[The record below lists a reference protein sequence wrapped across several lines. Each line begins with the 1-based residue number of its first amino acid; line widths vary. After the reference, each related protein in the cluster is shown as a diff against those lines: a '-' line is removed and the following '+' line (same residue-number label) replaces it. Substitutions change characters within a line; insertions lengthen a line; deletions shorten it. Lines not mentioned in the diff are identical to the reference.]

1 MYRSGLWSKPD
12 CSPRPY
18 VMGLLLSALLLSAC
32 SSNEQGQMCVGKVET
47 LSGQSLGTLQGRIID
62 RFSSFSVNLP
72 SLKLD
77 SGPLHSNDRQLYIP
91 MAVTEDGW
99 LTQRISDHRFALI
112 NAPKDQAI
120 TLTCP

>member
-1 MYRSGLWSKPD
+1 MNRSGRWSTPD
-12 CSPRPY
+12 CSPRPA
-18 VMGLLLSALLLSAC
+18 VICLLLYVLVLSAC
-32 SSNEQGQMCVGKVET
+32 SSNEQGKICVGKVET
-47 LSGQSLGTLQGRIID
+47 LSGQPLGMLQGRIID

-91 MAVTEDGW
+91 TAVTEDNW

-112 NAPKDQAI
+112 NASKDQAI